1 MIQLYLDL
9 NCLKN
14 NFMNQINLDIL
25 ERINAEYSNEDQ
37 KEVLLIIGNLFKK
50 GSMVG
55 PAQLAR
61 SLLFLAN
68 GNLNLIKQFM
78 NKDPRDVILIA
89 ERKAGSPGHFFNL
102 PFDEIDQFFEKLYG
116 NE

>member
-1 MIQLYLDL
+1 MIQLSLGSK
-9 NCLKN
+9 NHNN

-25 ERINAEYSNEDQ
+25 ERINAEYSDEDQ
-37 KEVLLIIGNLFKK
+37 KEILMIIENIFSN
-50 GSMVG
+50 GSIVG

-78 NKDPRDVILIA
+78 TKDPRDVILAA
-89 ERKAGSPGHFFNL
+89 ERKIGSPGHFFNL